1 MAYIVGAIVFIGVII
16 FCIGFVKLLKK
27 HPCETE
33 PELDLELGVPLEP
46 HSQTALTAQRG
57 GLPTLLRNFNHQAC
71 HQSHSD
77 HLDEL
82 TTRVKFLEHEVEH
95 LKKKLAESQ
104 EVQCS
109 ALSTHHS
116 GRAADGLPA
125 AEVKAETIV
134 EITAEAPAEAD
145 TATAYIEC
153 RLPSSE
159 GFYDIHPVWTKVC
172 EFLQIS
178 ELGRL
183 SLGKKHS
190 NFQKFFKAELHLY
203 RKRKDKASDEEL
215 KTLMAEMKAIFERRR
230 ERSRWSSSSRQL

>member
-1 MAYIVGAIVFIGVII
+1 
-16 FCIGFVKLLKK
+16 
-27 HPCETE
+27 
-33 PELDLELGVPLEP
+33 
-46 HSQTALTAQRG
+46 
-57 GLPTLLRNFNHQAC
+57 
-71 HQSHSD
+71 
-77 HLDEL
+77 LDEL
-82 TTRVKFLEHEVEH
+82 TTQVKFLEHEVEH

-116 GRAADGLPA
+116 GGAADGLPA

-203 RKRKDKASDEEL
+203 RKRKDKASDDPVSNNSNDATALCGPRVIVFAQPLSHHEYSNGL
-215 KTLMAEMKAIFERRR
+215 FRPSSVSRLQSCQVMKIHNRNIQVIIYNTIYYIEHIQQDIMKPLLFAVLLSFTHDH
-230 ERSRWSSSSRQL
+230 